1 MNRKT
6 QRSGR
11 QSGAAHAVA
20 AAAAKKAARPDPMLP
35 IYRSNS
41 ACEPR
46 LFGALPG
53 RAAAH
58 NPINTRL

>member
-11 QSGAAHAVA
+11 QSGAAEPVA
-20 AAAAKKAARPDPMLP
+20 AAAVQQAARPNPMLP

-46 LFGALPG
+46 LFRALPE

-58 NPINTRL
+58 NPSYTQL